1 MKVILYCEDLSFL
14 YKWQEKISLCKSE
27 IIEDINNLH
36 LYKNSLLIIDYA
48 SCYKQLSKYIV
59 TSKKYDI
66 KILLLDST
74 PTFEK
79 GKNVLTLGVQGYGNI
94 LLSSTYLNSA
104 IETIHNN
111 MIWIYP
117 EFTTSLI
124 QGFSKKQNTPD
135 EISKLLTS
143 RELDITLLIKDGL
156 SNNEISEHLDISINT
171 VKSHVKNIYEKLNV
185 KNRLSLSLIFG
196 KQND

>member
-1 MKVILYCEDLSFL
+1 MDG
-14 YKWQEKISLCKSE
+14 
-27 IIEDINNLH
+27 IE
-36 LYKNSLLIIDYA
+36 S
-48 SCYKQLSKYIV
+48 
-59 TSKKYDI
+59 
-66 KILLLDST
+66 
-74 PTFEK
+74 FEK